1 MHDHIA
7 KGYISQDNEGDNE
20 GRWYL
25 PYHPVLNAH
34 KPGKVRIVFDCA
46 AQFKG
51 HSLNSELLSGPN
63 LTNDLTGVLLRFRKY
78 PVALCSDIEEMF
90 LQVRV
95 PTKDRKSFSFL
106 WWENGELYG
115 EPSVFHLNVHLFRA
129 TSSTFCS
136 TFALRRA
143 VMDNSTDGDDTC
155 LNTVSDNFYVDGCL
169 TSVNTLQEAIH
180 LVKGLRSTLAKGGF
194 GLIKWNSNFP

>member
-1 MHDHIA
+1 MRENVALPNNYVLARRRLELLKKRLLRNKDLFARYSAVMHDHIA

-25 PYHPVLNAH
+25 PHHPVLNAH

-95 PTKDRKSFSFL
+95 PTKDRKALSFL
-106 WWENGELYG
+106 WWENDELYG
-115 EPSVFHLNVHLFRA
+115 EPSVYHLNVHPFEA
-129 TSSTFCS
+129 TSSLS
-136 TFALRRA
+136 ARR
-143 VMDNSTDGDDTC
+143 S
-155 LNTVSDNFYVDGCL
+155 
-169 TSVNTLQEAIH
+169 
-180 LVKGLRSTLAKGGF
+180 
-194 GLIKWNSNFP
+194 P